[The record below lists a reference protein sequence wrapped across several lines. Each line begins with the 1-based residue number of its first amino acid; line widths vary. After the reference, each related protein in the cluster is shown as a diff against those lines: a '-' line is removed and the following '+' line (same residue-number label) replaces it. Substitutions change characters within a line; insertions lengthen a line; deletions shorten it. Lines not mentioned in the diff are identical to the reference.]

1 MFKYF
6 AKGLIILAGA
16 GVVWFMTGDEN
27 LFVRT
32 IAVSAGIPLFLA
44 GILTGAL
51 VSGDR
56 HRANFHTE
64 SKRDRAFKNS
74 LTLKLVVISSPSAV
88 MFVIMLVDYWMTS

>member
-6 AKGLIILAGA
+6 AIGLIILAGA
-16 GVVWFMTGDEN
+16 GVVWFMSGDEN

-44 GILTGAL
+44 GILTGAF

-56 HRANFHTE
+56 NRANFHTE
-64 SKRDRAFKNS
+64 STQGRSFRKS
-74 LTLKLVVISSPSAV
+74 LTLKLVVISSPSDV